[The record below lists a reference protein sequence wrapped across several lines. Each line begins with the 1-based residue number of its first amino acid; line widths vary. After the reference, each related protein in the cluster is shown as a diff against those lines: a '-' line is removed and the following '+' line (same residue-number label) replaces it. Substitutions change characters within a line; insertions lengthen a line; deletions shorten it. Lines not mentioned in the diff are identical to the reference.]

1 VPIVF
6 LERYRSAF
14 VIFSIAI
21 FSLLLFLALLASW
34 LGVWCLVV
42 VGLILVVFSLILTF
56 ASIRIGVRVRA
67 QILKSP
73 PSGRRQRLIRATN
86 LIILS
91 SIVFLLFIIAGVFNL
106 LPVNAIWVNGTLLSH
121 HPTTH
126 FSERFHIF
134 VPHVNAFQAS
144 DQFFLVSQVS
154 DSSTCGSGWQSTVL
168 FRLQHLHQ
176 RRVPT
181 LHLHSA
187 LRAFRPVKRPN
198 RTRLLL
204 RKRDH
209 HLDLP
214 KYFLREE
221 SRDLH
226 AARKDSFRALR

>member
-91 SIVFLLFIIAGVFNL
+91 SIVFLLFIIAGFFNL

-126 FSERFHIF
+126 SRRLTNFFSSLRYR
-134 VPHVNAFQAS
+134 
-144 DQFFLVSQVS
+144 
-154 DSSTCGSGWQSTVL
+154 TVL
-168 FRLQHLHQ
+168 HVVLAGSQQFSSDCSIYTKEGYRHFIYTQH
-176 RRVPT
+176 
-181 LHLHSA
+181 
-187 LRAFRPVKRPN
+187 
-198 RTRLLL
+198 
-204 RKRDH
+204 
-209 HLDLP
+209 
-214 KYFLREE
+214 
-221 SRDLH
+221 
-226 AARKDSFRALR
+226 